1 MRTLSLRNLL
11 ARSSRERRT
20 MKMRRR
26 KLRKRRAK
34 LPAPHA
40 PVWDTATCSVPT
52 VPHLAPNPDPQPL
65 TAPIGS
71 PSSPGSAPPPSPGN
85 GGESCC
91 SSSWAHHAGNPTV
104 LPVPMGASTRTGWVR
119 WPRPSTSPLWLSP
132 ARAVHSS
139 VTLIPINPPGGPVQ
153 APCRAGGE
161 QTVQGDVK

>member
-1 MRTLSLRNLL
+1 
-11 ARSSRERRT
+11 
-20 MKMRRR
+20 MRRR
-26 KLRKRRAK
+26 KLRKKRAK

-52 VPHLAPNPDPQPL
+52 VPHLAPNHDPQPL
-65 TAPIGS
+65 IGP
-71 PSSPGSAPPPSPGN
+71 PSSPRSQHPLQALVMVVRAAAAPPGPTTLQ
-85 GGESCC
+85 
-91 SSSWAHHAGNPTV
+91 NPTV

-153 APCRAGGE
+153 APCCAGGE
-161 QTVQGDVK
+161 QTLQEDVK